1 MDKKDNVVMD
11 QVKKQRTAA
20 PKADVKK
27 ILSKMAK
34 SYGVTEDQIYAKLAD
49 SVNNNP
55 NLRVIRA
62 NNSLFIYF
70 NKGNGNVEIVLETI
84 DTPRDLIDSLG
95 QFIKSMAKI
104 GFKTGE
110 FLVSNPQIIKALKM
124 AGGNVEVKSGNTLM
138 PDGKTPA
145 MVGILRFV

>member
-1 MDKKDNVVMD
+1 MDQDQSVLD

-20 PKADVKK
+20 PRADVKK

-34 SYGVTEDQIYAKLAD
+34 SFGVTEDQIYAKLAD

-84 DTPRDLIDSLG
+84 DTPRDLIDSIS

-110 FLVSNPQIIKALKM
+110 FLVSNPQIIKAIKM
-124 AGGNVEVKSGNTLM
+124 AGGSAEVKSGNTLM

-145 MVGILRFV
+145 MVGIVRFA